1 MGGQRKMSALFV
13 KVVTLLGLFGIPSI
27 FSISMWCFQQC
38 KKFKKHLVIL
48 MQAQKAQMR
57 SQLLTQYHEYE
68 LNGWVSEDDLAD
80 WENQYKA
87 YHELVGDNGVL
98 DARREKLLNMPNQRP
113 EK

>member
-1 MGGQRKMSALFV
+1 MSALFV

-68 LNGWVSEDDLAD
+68 LNGWVSEDDLED
-80 WENQYKA
+80 WE
-87 YHELVGDNGVL
+87 GVDLHTQSTREAFPDL
-98 DARREKLLNMPNQRP
+98 DVHSAEFKKMRSIGKRVNF
-113 EK
+113 

>member
-1 MGGQRKMSALFV
+1 MSALFV
-13 KVVTLLGLFGIPSI
+13 KIVTLLGIFGIPSI
-27 FSISMWCFQQC
+27 FSMTVWCFNQC

-68 LNGWVSEDDLAD
+68 LMGWVSEDDLED
-80 WENQYKA
+80 WEHQYKA

-98 DARREKLLNMPNQRP
+98 DARRAKLLNMPNHRP
-113 EK
+113 EDK